1 MPCDTANDHVRVGR
15 VSDKKYSYIL
25 IWEIFPGTSQC
36 RVQCGFLSGLC
47 PPVSCQAANP
57 AQCGAGGGGGG
68 GGGGSRCSPG
78 YTDLGRVCVDVVAG
92 PANYLSAITDC
103 QRRGGSLVTV
113 QSQQEQD
120 ALYALTG
127 STGAWI
133 GLTDFLD
140 EGQFSWV
147 DGSPLTFT
155 NFRAGQPNNANSNQ
169 HCTWI
174 RPDGLWDDITC
185 KKQEQYVCQKPP
197 RLWWSQAHNNTDII
211 FVKNLFK
218 NINTNLIII
227 AFTRLSI
234 KAMWHVIWNED
245 TYFHCFVLNS
255 FLLIQFSSQYNS
267 KNRYH

>member
-1 MPCDTANDHVRVGR
+1 MGMGIYRKTLRRMAALSAIIFIFTFVNLTFSQISLPGR
-15 VSDKKYSYIL
+15 VFEEFTHKVRGRFLSLNNCCNNALRHCKRPCAGRPC
-25 IWEIFPGTSQC
+25 ESQC

-47 PPVSCQAANP
+47 PAVTCQAANP
-57 AQCGAGGGGGG
+57 AQCSGGGG

-78 YTDLGRVCVDVVAG
+78 YTDLGRVCVEVVAG

-147 DGSPLTFT
+147 DGSPLDFT
-155 NFRAGQPNNANSNQ
+155 NFRAGQPNNANNNQ
-169 HCTWI
+169 HC
-174 RPDGLWDDITC
+174 RNHPGYDGVKLITI
-185 KKQEQYVCQKPP
+185 P
-197 RLWWSQAHNNTDII
+197 
-211 FVKNLFK
+211 
-218 NINTNLIII
+218 
-227 AFTRLSI
+227 I
-234 KAMWHVIWNED
+234 K
-245 TYFHCFVLNS
+245 Y
-255 FLLIQFSSQYNS
+255 LLKVFAT
-267 KNRYH
+267 

>member
-147 DGSPLTFT
+147 DGSPLDFT

-197 RLWWSQAHNNTDII
+197 RLWWSQAHNNTDKI
-211 FVKNLFK
+211 FVKSVCYITYQYNSDYICFH
-218 NINTNLIII
+218 I
-227 AFTRLSI
+227 TRLSI
-234 KAMWHVIWNED
+234 KNLWHVIWNED
-245 TYFHCFVLNS
+245 RYIFSLFCLKFISADSVLVS
-255 FLLIQFSSQYNS
+255 I
-267 KNRYH
+267 